1 MLFNSVYAVT
11 TFGIPIFEV
20 IYGFIE
26 QDSIDKA
33 RKTIDLVAIADPL
46 AQILAIFIVPL
57 FKRK

>member
-20 IYGFIE
+20 FYGIIE
-26 QDSIDKA
+26 KDSIVKA
-33 RKTIDLVAIADPL
+33 RKTINIVAIADPL